1 MLVSNCDLVI
11 YKNSLTPLLTLYEEV
26 KEILNKNNFEFKL
39 SDSEFQKEYEN
50 HSFVKIL
57 GNQRLIRV
65 LKLNKELKFLG
76 FYCDI
81 HSESFFFFFN
91 F

>member
-39 SDSEFQKEYEN
+39 SDSGFQKEYED

-57 GNQRLIRV
+57 ENQRLIRV

-81 HSESFFFFFN
+81 HSESSFLFF
-91 F
+91 